1 MITPSR
7 RLGPSLFSS
16 CAVRVEVLPVV
27 TNPHCLQPDL
37 VLTVHNALL
46 CVSQS
51 QSTQDGASGS
61 SGLDASQQMLIEALS
76 PVLVLHL
83 KRFNMMRLQA
93 V

>member
-1 MITPSR
+1 MITPSQ

-27 TNPHCLQPDL
+27 TNPHCSQPDS
-37 VLTVHNALL
+37 VLTVHDTLL
-46 CVSQS
+46 RVSQS
-51 QSTQDGASGS
+51 QSMQDGASGS
-61 SGLDASQQMLIEALS
+61 SGSDVSQQMLIEALP

-83 KRFNMMRLQA
+83 KCFNMMRLQA